1 MTEARH
7 ARLADR
13 AILRLA
19 GGEVRR
25 FLQDL
30 VSNDVERLT
39 DERAIYAALL
49 TPQGKY
55 LFDFFLAQGEGHI
68 LLDGEASR
76 LAALAKRLA
85 MYRLRADVGIETDD
99 ELSVH
104 VGFGPGAAAALGL
117 AEVAGAARPLESG
130 IVFVDCRDSLAGVR
144 LLAPAE
150 VAVAALE
157 AAGLEA
163 SGPEDYD
170 SHRLALALPDGSR
183 DMEVER
189 TILLEANF
197 ESLNGVDFRK
207 GCYVGQEVTARTK
220 HRGTVRKRLL
230 AVAIEGA
237 LPAPGTP
244 ILAQGREVGVIRSGR
259 DEIALALLRLDAV
272 AEGAPPLMAAE
283 SRVRPLGEA
292 PR

>member
-19 GGEVRR
+19 GGEVRT
-25 FLQDL
+25 FLQAL
-30 VSNDVERLT
+30 VSNDVERLAGN
-39 DERAIYAALL
+39 RAIYAALL

-55 LFDFFLAQGEGHI
+55 LFDFFLGQAEGGI

-76 LAALAKRLA
+76 LPALAKRLA
-85 MYRLRADVGIETDD
+85 MYRLRADVEIETDD
-99 ELSVH
+99 KLAVH

-117 AEVAGAARPLESG
+117 AETAGAARPLDG
-130 IVFVDCRDSLAGVR
+130 GVVFVDCRDPAAGVR
-144 LLAPAE
+144 VLAPAD
-150 VAVAALE
+150 VAAATLE
-157 AAGLEA
+157 AAGLRA

-170 SHRLALALPDGSR
+170 RHRLALALPDGSR
-183 DMEVER
+183 DLEVER
-189 TILLEANF
+189 STLLEGDF
-197 ESLNGVDFRK
+197 ERLNGVDFHK

-220 HRGTVRKRLL
+220 HRGKLRKRLL
-230 AVAIEGA
+230 AVAIEGP

-244 ILAQGREVGVIRSGR
+244 ILAAGREVGVIRSGR
-259 DEIALALLRLDAV
+259 DERALALLRLDAV
-272 AEGAPPLMAAE
+272 ADDAPPMTAAQ
-283 SRVRPLGEA
+283 SRVRATGAA